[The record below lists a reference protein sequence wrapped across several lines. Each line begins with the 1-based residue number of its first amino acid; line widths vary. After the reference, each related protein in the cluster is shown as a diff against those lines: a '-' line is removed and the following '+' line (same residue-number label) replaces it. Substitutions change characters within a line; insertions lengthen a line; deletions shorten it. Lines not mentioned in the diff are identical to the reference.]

1 MPLSSKELLFE
12 SKKRRSYREFLPQPV
27 DIEVIKDCIL
37 TAGTAPSGADKQ
49 PWHFVVVTDSATKLA
64 LRNKCEEVEKTFYE
78 EKISDKWQKDLNKLN
93 VNYQKPFLTGA
104 PCLIAIFKE
113 MYAINDKGEKELNYY
128 QTESASIAIGM
139 LINALR
145 NAGYSSLT
153 YTPAPMTFLREFF
166 GRPKG
171 ETPVM
176 ILAVG
181 IADLSY
187 NLPILKKKTLEEIST
202 FIL

>member
-166 GRPKG
+166 CRPKG